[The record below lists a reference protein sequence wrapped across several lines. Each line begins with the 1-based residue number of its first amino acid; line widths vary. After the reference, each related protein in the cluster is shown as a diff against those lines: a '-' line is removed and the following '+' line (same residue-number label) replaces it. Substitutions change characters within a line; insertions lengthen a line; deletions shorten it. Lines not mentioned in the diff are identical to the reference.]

1 MKRPIL
7 LAGMLV
13 GTLGLA
19 GCQQSGPKEVAR
31 QSKPSDPTAW
41 SDKDLPKGDSSD
53 SGTSNGLSKS
63 SRLSG
68 TWSSEAQDVE
78 RSLGVGK

>member
-19 GCQQSGPKEVAR
+19 GCQQSGQKEVA
-31 QSKPSDPTAW
+31 SKTKPDDPTAW
-41 SDKDLPKGDSSD
+41 SDKDISKLDSTD